1 MLKADPVKIQEG
13 LDTFMPPEHRL
24 EKVAVIGGVTWI
36 NDSKGTNVDSTFYAL
51 QAMEDPTVWIV
62 GGQDKGNDY
71 TPLMTLVKKH
81 VRAIVCM
88 GVDNSKIREA
98 FASLNK
104 PLVETGSAVEAV
116 HAAAEFARPGDTVLL
131 SPACA
136 SFDLFLNYEDR
147 GRQFKAAVMKLN
159 N

>member
-1 MLKADPVKIQEG
+1 PVKIQEG

-24 EKVAVIGGVTWI
+24 EKVTVTGGVTWI

-51 QAMEDPTVWIV
+51 QAMEEPTVWIV

-71 TPLMTLVKKH
+71 SPLMPLVKKK

-88 GVDNSKIREA
+88 GLDNSKIREA
-98 FASLNK
+98 FGSLNK
-104 PLVETGSAVEAV
+104 PLVETGSAAEAV
-116 HAAAEFARPGDTVLL
+116 KAAAGFALPGDTVLL

-147 GRQFKAAVMKLN
+147 GRQFKSAVMKLN